1 MITYAPFWETI
12 KKKGVSTYVLINT
25 YHISSSTISRLKL
38 NKNIS
43 TSTLNDVCNILDCN
57 VKIINIYKIRMPKSA
72 GARPLL

>member
-12 KKKGVSTYVLINT
+12 QKKGVSTYVLINT

-43 TSTLNDVCNILDCN
+43 TRTLNDLCTILDCN
-57 VKIINIYKIRMPKSA
+57 VEDVVKYVQDK
-72 GARPLL
+72 